1 MTNNLP
7 KGSRPVLGWS
17 LLGSLLVWLAQPP
30 LAWWPLAWVALV
42 PWGMLI
48 ADSTPL
54 GRRGWLTLWFG
65 GAVYWMLTMQG
76 VRLAHPALYPG
87 WVVLGIYLGVFP
99 VAFVALSR
107 VMHHGW
113 RAPLWIV
120 VPVVWTG
127 LECVRSYAFTGFSAA
142 LLGHSQANL
151 PWMIQIADLGGTYGV
166 SFVLAS
172 TSATLLVAILQMRSN
187 RVPNK
192 TTEEL
197 SPASVLVGVLFSL
210 ALIAATLVY
219 GRYRVTQANELASA
233 PPLLNALLIQ
243 RNEPL
248 VFTLDPNREQE
259 IFDNYISE
267 SLAALRQLPDADL
280 IVWPESMFTGGVPWR
295 ELGEEWTVPPG
306 LEMTPAEFE
315 QAIQSQQ
322 SYFLARCNELSRL
335 FATTIKQSRA
345 PDMLVGCSVYRYGK
359 TAQAFGGAIHLD
371 QQANLKDW
379 YGKRHL
385 VMFGEYIPFGD
396 RLPWLYTI
404 SPLSQGATPGDK
416 SVSMSIADAK
426 VAPSICF
433 ETMVEQVTGNS
444 LRNLSAEGIAPD
456 VILNLTNDAWFH
468 GSAILD
474 HHSRCSQ
481 FVAIANR
488 RPLIMAA
495 NQGPTVWFDGS
506 GRKIDALPY
515 LTDGFLIARPTRD
528 SRWSLY
534 QSIGD
539 AIYWPFAVVTAVLA
553 LQGVLTQMR
562 RPRA

>member
-1 MTNNLP
+1 VTSSLTE
-7 KGSRPVLGWS
+7 GSRPVFGWS
-17 LLGSLLVWLAQPP
+17 LLGSLIVWLAQPP

-48 ADSTPL
+48 TGSTPL
-54 GRRGWLTLWFG
+54 RRRGWLTLWLS

-87 WVVLGIYLGVFP
+87 WVVLGMYLGAFP
-99 VAFVALSR
+99 VAFVALGR
-107 VMHHGW
+107 VMHHRW

-151 PWMIQIADLGGTYGV
+151 PWMIQITDLGGTYGV
-166 SFVLAS
+166 TFVLAAVS
-172 TSATLLVAILQMRSN
+172 GTVLVAILQQRSN
-187 RVPNK
+187 SSQYKTPN
-192 TTEEL
+192 EP
-197 SPASVLVGVLFSL
+197 SPGSLVFGAVFASVLV
-210 ALIAATLVY
+210 AATLAY
-219 GRYRVTQANELASA
+219 GKYRVEQSNELALAS
-233 PPLLNALLIQ
+233 PLLNILVIQ

-259 IFDNYISE
+259 IFDNYIEE
-267 SLAALRQLPDADL
+267 SLAAIRSLPDADL
-280 IVWPESMFTGGVPWR
+280 MVWPESMFTGGVPWR
-295 ELGEEWTVPPG
+295 ELGESWTVPPG
-306 LEMTPAEFE
+306 FEMTPTEFE
-315 QAIQSQQ
+315 QAIRSQQ
-322 SYFLARCNELSRL
+322 SYFLARCSELNRL
-335 FATTIKQSRA
+335 FATTINKSQA

-359 TAQAFGGAIHLD
+359 TAQAFGGAIHID
-371 QQANLKDW
+371 HQANLRDW

-396 RLPWLYTI
+396 RFPWLYSL

-416 SVSMSIADAK
+416 SISMSIGDVK

-481 FVAIANR
+481 FVAVANR

-495 NQGPTVWFDGS
+495 NQGPTVWFDGC
-506 GRKIDALPY
+506 GRKTDALAY
-515 LTDGFLIARPTRD
+515 LTDGFLVARPTRD
-528 SRWSLY
+528 NRWSLY
-534 QSIGD
+534 QTLGD
-539 AIYWPFAVVTAVLA
+539 AIYWPLALVTAVLA
-553 LQGVLTQMR
+553 IHGTLTLKKR
-562 RPRA
+562 R